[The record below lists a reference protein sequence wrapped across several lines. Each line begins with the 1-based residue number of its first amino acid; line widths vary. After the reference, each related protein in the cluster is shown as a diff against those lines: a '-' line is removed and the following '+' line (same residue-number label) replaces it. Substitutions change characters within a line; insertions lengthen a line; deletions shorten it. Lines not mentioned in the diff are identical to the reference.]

1 MNKKT
6 NDNWHHKRHD
16 RFRKLFYYPVKLFA
30 RLKDGFITEVS
41 DKIPAGPAIILS
53 NHLTTYDPI
62 NLCLSFKETLYTV
75 TTDDVFNKRLAGWFL
90 KTYLNPIPKSKSV
103 SDLKCVK
110 TILKV
115 LKEGY
120 KVALFPEGNRSY
132 TGKLC
137 YINDSIA
144 KLCKIAKCPII
155 IFNMEGG
162 YAVDPRWGRAHRKGE
177 VHCTLRTII
186 SKEDVLNYSQEEL
199 YNKIV
204 ENLTVSPYKYEIG
217 HKNKRISEYIERA
230 IYYCPNCDS
239 FETINS
245 HIDRVYCLKCGYEL
259 RYKHN
264 MTFDLI
270 KGEKNVKTVEE
281 WYNIQSKKMESFDPK
296 AIDGKIFEDYGVTL
310 YSVVRFRRKKPIIKN
325 GHLVM
330 TNKEI
335 YIEGQHKKTIIP
347 IDTIREG
354 CVVMKNK
361 ANFYVEDYLY
371 QFKGRVRFSALKY
384 VELYHHIRN
393 IESNTS
399 GDGEFLGL

>member
-41 DKIPAGPAIILS
+41 DKIPTGPAIILS

-137 YINDSIA
+137 YVNDSIA

-155 IFNMEGG
+155 IYNMEGG

-217 HKNKRISEYIERA
+217 LKNKRISEYIERA

>member
-1 MNKKT
+1 MKSE
-6 NDNWHHKRHD
+6 DNMHHERHKR
-16 RFRKLFYYPVKLFA
+16 FAKIFYNPVKAFCKA
-30 RLKDGFITEVS
+30 KDGFIAEVS
-41 DKIPAGPAIILS
+41 DEIEEGAAIILC
-53 NHLTTYDPI
+53 NHITTFDPI
-62 NLCLSFKETLYTV
+62 NLGLSFKEPIYLV
-75 TTDDVFNKRLAGWFL
+75 ATDDLFNKKLVGYLL
-90 KTYLNPIPKSKSV
+90 KRYFDPIPKSKSV
-103 SDLKCVK
+103 ADIKCVRS
-110 TILKV
+110 ILRV
-115 LKEGY
+115 LKNGY
-120 KVALFPEGNRSY
+120 KVAIFPEGNRSY
-132 TGKLC
+132 TGYLC
-137 YINDSIA
+137 NVNDSIA
-144 KLCKIAKCPII
+144 KLCKTAKCPILI
-155 IFNMEGG
+155 YNMEGG
-162 YAVDPRWGRAHRKGE
+162 FAVDPRWANKHRKGE
-177 VHCTLRTII
+177 VQCTLRTII

-204 ENLTVSPYKYEIG
+204 ENLTVFPYKYEIG

-270 KGEKNVKTVEE
+270 KGEKNIKTVEE

>member
-1 MNKKT
+1 MNNKL
-6 NDNWHHKRHD
+6 NDNWHLKRHD
-16 RFRKLFYYPVKLFA
+16 RFRKLLYYPVKLFA
-30 RLKDGFITEVS
+30 KMKDGFITEVS
-41 DKIPAGPAIILS
+41 DEIPKGPAIILS

-62 NLCLSFKETLYTV
+62 NLCLSFKETVYTV
-75 TTDDVFNKRLAGWFL
+75 TTDDVFNKKLAGWFL

-132 TGKLC
+132 TGTLC
-137 YINDSIA
+137 NVSDSIA
-144 KLCKIAKCPII
+144 KLCKVAKCPII

-162 YAVDPRWGRAHRKGE
+162 YAVDPRWGNKHRKGE
-177 VHCTLRTII
+177 VHCTLRKVI
-186 SKEDVLNYSQEEL
+186 SKEEAQSYSSEEL
-199 YNKIV
+199 YNVIV
-204 ENLTVSPYKYEIG
+204 ENLTTSPYKYPIA
-217 HKNKRISEYIERA
+217 KRNKRIAEYLERA
-230 IYYCPNCDS
+230 IYYRPNCDS

-245 HIDRVYCLKCGYEL
+245 HIDKVYCLKCGFEL
-259 RYKHN
+259 KYNHD
-264 MTFDLI
+264 MTFELI
-270 KGEKNVKTVEE
+270 KGEKEIKTVEE
-281 WYNIQSKKMESFDPK
+281 WYNIQTKKMESFDPFT
-296 AIDGKIFEDYGVTL
+296 IDGKIFEDYGVTL

-335 YIEGQHKKTIIP
+335 YIEGQHKKTILP
-347 IDTIREG
+347 IETIREG

-371 QFKGRVRFSALKY
+371 QLKGRVRFSALKY
-384 VELYHHIRN
+384 VQLYHHIKNIRN
-393 IESNTS
+393 DESKE
-399 GDGEFLGL
+399 GEFFGL